1 MVIKM
6 TKIIEF
12 KNVNFSYTNHE
23 GKKQQA
29 LKGVTLSINR
39 GSFVAIS
46 GSNGSGKSTFAK
58 HINALL
64 KPDSGDVFINDLN
77 TKDDNNLW
85 DIRSNAGMVF
95 QNPDNQIVATIVEE
109 DVAFGPENIGIEP
122 VEIRRRVDECL
133 EIVEMTEYADKAPH
147 MLSGGQK
154 QRVAIAG
161 VLALEPDIIVL
172 DESTAMLDPKGRR
185 EIMDIIVELNNQ
197 GRTIILITHFMEE
210 AQRADRIIVFCDGEV
225 VMDSSPRDVFS
236 HDDKLKE
243 LDLELPRSIKLAKML
258 ADVGI
263 SIDGHLDVDGIAEAV
278 CLLK

>member
-1 MVIKM
+1 MM

-12 KNVNFSYTNHE
+12 KDVNFAYTNHE

-29 LKGVTLSINR
+29 LKDITLSINR
-39 GSFVAIS
+39 GDFIAIS

-64 KPDSGDVFINDLN
+64 KPDNGDVFVNSLN
-77 TKDDNNLW
+77 TKEDDNLW

-122 VEIRRRVDECL
+122 AEIRRRVDECL
-133 EIVEMTEYADKAPH
+133 KIVEMTEYADKAPH

-161 VLALEPDIIVL
+161 VLALEPDIIIL

-185 EIMDIIVELNNQ
+185 EIMEIIIELHNQ

-210 AQRADRIIVFCDGEV
+210 AQLADRIIIFCDGEV
-225 VMDSSPRDVFS
+225 VMDSSPRDIFS

-243 LDLELPRSIKLAKML
+243 LDLELPRSIKLANML
-258 ADVGI
+258 SEIGI
-263 SIDGHLDVDGIAEAV
+263 TIDGHMDVDGIAEAI
-278 CLLK
+278 CLQK